1 MAVIIEGKTSRRLSP
16 AGSAPLTFAM
26 TAFLMNLAISL
37 PTLGRQAFW
46 GDETLT
52 AQAVDMDVPALVA
65 DRLGA
70 GHFPTYFLLLKGLG
84 LAHASDALM
93 RLPSALFE
101 AGAAAVFTVI
111 ALSIGGR
118 IAAVA
123 TAVLFALVPLLF
135 FYAQEARPYALML
148 LFLAIATAA
157 HLRIIAG
164 RIEQG
169 RPGLVA
175 TIGCVGAALVIP
187 AGIVSVAALHAGL
200 LAAGSMARGRP
211 ERRLVLR
218 HLIVTWVA
226 IGLAALALI
235 PNVMTAAQ
243 GSRGLM
249 KWQLGMSPGRRL
261 VEAWN
266 EIFGLLVRQDANV
279 FLPAG
284 WEIVPSLGFVA
295 LIVTGA
301 WLGRKNTAIRY
312 VTATVVTTAVG
323 FVVIGSF
330 TVTAGRYLLGILPP
344 AILLASFASAR
355 LLAPGRFR
363 LPAAAMLAALAGAMA
378 LQTLDASISDTRYN
392 WRRPADFIA
401 ANDLGHAEI
410 LTNMPFYE
418 PTLRRYL
425 PANMAPTLRAPLPP
439 IEPPGIIW
447 QWSRETP
454 NAYVLAFDGDAT
466 PPPEAVAGR
475 TVCSWA
481 FGRATFFV
489 LAADMT
495 TLPAPLRGCAG
506 N

>member
-1 MAVIIEGKTSRRLSP
+1 MATIIEGKT
-16 AGSAPLTFAM
+16 APLRSSGDSATLAFALA
-26 TAFLMNLAISL
+26 AFVLNLCVSL
-37 PTLGRQAFW
+37 PTLGRQTFW
-46 GDETLT
+46 VDETLT
-52 AQAVDMDVPALVA
+52 AQAVDMTVSGLIA

-84 LAHASDALM
+84 LAHASDALL
-93 RLPSALFE
+93 RLPSALFM
-101 AGAAAVFTVI
+101 AGAAAIFAAI
-111 ALSIGGR
+111 ALSIAGR
-118 IAAVA
+118 VAAVA
-123 TAVLFALVPLLF
+123 TAVLFALLPLLF

-157 HLRIIAG
+157 HLKIIAG
-164 RIEQG
+164 RIETS

-175 TIGCVGAALVIP
+175 TIGCLGAALVIP

-200 LAAGSMARGRP
+200 LVAGTMARGRP
-211 ERRLVLR
+211 QRMMVLR
-218 HLIVTWVA
+218 HLVVTWVL
-226 IGLAALALI
+226 IGLAALTLI
-235 PNVMTAAQ
+235 PNVITAAH

-249 KWQLGMSPGRRL
+249 KWQLGMSAGRRV

-266 EIFGLLVRQDANV
+266 EIFGLLVRQDANL

-284 WEIVPSLGFVA
+284 WQVVPSLGFVA
-295 LIVTGA
+295 LIVLGA

-312 VTATVVTTAVG
+312 VTATVVATALG
-323 FVVIGSF
+323 FVLIGSF

-355 LLAPGRFR
+355 LLAPGPSR
-363 LPAAAMLAALAGAMA
+363 LPAAVILAPLTAMMA
-378 LQTLDASISDTRYN
+378 LQTLDASVSDTRYN
-392 WRRPADFIA
+392 WRRPAEFIA
-401 ANDLGHAEI
+401 AHGLGDAQI

-418 PTLRRYL
+418 ATLRRYL
-425 PANMAPTLRAPLPP
+425 PPDMATTLRAPLAP
-439 IEPPGIIW
+439 IEPPATIW

-466 PPPEAVAGR
+466 PPPEATAGR
-475 TVCSWA
+475 TVCSWP

-489 LAADMT
+489 LAADPA